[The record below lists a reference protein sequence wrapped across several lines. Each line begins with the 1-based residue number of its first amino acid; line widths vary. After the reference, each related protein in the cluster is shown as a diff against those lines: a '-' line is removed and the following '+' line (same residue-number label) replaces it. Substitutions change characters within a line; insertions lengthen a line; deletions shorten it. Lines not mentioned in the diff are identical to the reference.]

1 MTVQVDRGR
10 IMEPTRCPR
19 ENCGADNT
27 MSLVHN
33 RCVFADKQ
41 VCRLQ
46 ETPGTYIIVI
56 LYTSMNDSLAPIIDV
71 VPDGQTPQTVTL
83 CLYEDLVDVAKPGD
97 RYVNISLSR

>member
-19 ENCGADNT
+19 ESCSSENT

-46 ETPGTYIIVI
+46 ETP
-56 LYTSMNDSLAPIIDV
+56 DV

-83 CLYEDLVDVAKPGD
+83 CLYDELVDVAKPGD
-97 RYVNISLSR
+97 R

>member
-1 MTVQVDRGR
+1 MQCEQTMTVQVDRGR

-46 ETPGTYIIVI
+46 ETPGI
-56 LYTSMNDSLAPIIDV
+56 
-71 VPDGQTPQTVTL
+71 
-83 CLYEDLVDVAKPGD
+83 
-97 RYVNISLSR
+97 

>member
-1 MTVQVDRGR
+1 MEEVWTLTWLLEIAFFRCLQCEQTMTVQVDRGR

-46 ETPGTYIIVI
+46 ETPGMKEIY
-56 LYTSMNDSLAPIIDV
+56 DV
-71 VPDGQTPQTVTL
+71 YQGMA
-83 CLYEDLVDVAKPGD
+83 C
-97 RYVNISLSR
+97 